1 LQVAWRA
8 ADAETRSAQNRFRS
22 WDLPLLVEKYFPD
35 WDGKV
40 LLHPVGGGL
49 SGVPLL
55 RFLSEGSSEEYYFK
69 FFTNRGA
76 FVREWNG
83 HRAAVDWLGDYSVNL
98 QPILLLAETG
108 EGQATAFA
116 DPPYVMC
123 FEAAQVL
130 TRLKDLY
137 VIRDDQFVDR
147 AYEMVLEAL
156 ANKQPQTR
164 GSSVLSSMGDIGP
177 AGDREPSA
185 ALLSSLRSELCAD
198 AILLAMEELEPYGPA
213 FLGED
218 EWKLL
223 DNHIRLFLKD
233 KNFAALYE
241 DCPVVNGHVHGDAN
255 SRNFLFNGLD
265 EQTPKDLQIV
275 DIGGY
280 RYPALRAF
288 DLAQLESDL
297 KIVLMATE
305 TGLKDYLDM
314 ETSRLPGWK
323 TEEERSLKAGLAY
336 SGPAAGEPSLLRA
349 YRIVAR
355 IRREAA
361 ALSPEDPAGRAYFF
375 SLLFWTLRKVRLTGV
390 LPRTKR
396 LLALYS
402 SDLILRRLESWHRP

>member
-1 LQVAWRA
+1 MNANDTLVQVLCVDFDDEQFETLRSEAFRRTGLLRWSQVGSPNRDEMIRCARIAARVLVLVGPSIDHAAVWEVLVEAGLGDKTTLLRTIPSSVRAYRRHAGKVPDAALFQAGDVAQSLVPSRGRLQVAWRA

-218 EWKLL
+218 EWKPCAPRYHHQWHPAHCAELRIAQAPS
-223 DNHIRLFLKD
+223 DRSS
-233 KNFAALYE
+233 AQ
-241 DCPVVNGHVHGDAN
+241 PG
-255 SRNFLFNGLD
+255 R
-265 EQTPKDLQIV
+265 QP
-275 DIGGY
+275 GG
-280 RYPALRAF
+280 P
-288 DLAQLESDL
+288 
-297 KIVLMATE
+297 
-305 TGLKDYLDM
+305 
-314 ETSRLPGWK
+314 
-323 TEEERSLKAGLAY
+323 
-336 SGPAAGEPSLLRA
+336 
-349 YRIVAR
+349 
-355 IRREAA
+355 
-361 ALSPEDPAGRAYFF
+361 
-375 SLLFWTLRKVRLTGV
+375 
-390 LPRTKR
+390 
-396 LLALYS
+396 
-402 SDLILRRLESWHRP
+402 